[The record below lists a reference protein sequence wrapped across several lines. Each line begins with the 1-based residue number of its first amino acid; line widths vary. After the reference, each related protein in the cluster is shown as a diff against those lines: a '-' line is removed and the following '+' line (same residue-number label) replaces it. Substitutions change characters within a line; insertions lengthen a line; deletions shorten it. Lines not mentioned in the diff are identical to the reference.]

1 MLLFRWRG
9 GHQAVLR
16 INVKQSIYQSIGV
29 GNKFIVVK
37 VSRSKSL
44 GVFSKQDQME
54 GASNWTDKVIC
65 RVCNDKLLFKCE
77 KFGVD
82 LYVPLLNKIVVMSR
96 IIRRS
101 GMRESFILVKGPS
114 SGEDETESR

>member
-37 VSRSKSL
+37 VSRSKPL
-44 GVFSKQDQME
+44 GVFPKQDQME
-54 GASNWTDKVIC
+54 GASNWADKVIC
-65 RVCNDKLLFKCE
+65 RVCNDQLLFKCE
-77 KFGVD
+77 QFGVD
-82 LYVPLLNKIVVMSR
+82 LYVPLLDKIVVMSR

-101 GMRESFILVKGPS
+101 GMRESFILVKGPP